1 MPVIRDMLVF
11 LKKRAHPDYP
21 FNDHNIT
28 FRLVD
33 KLKLMLF
40 HRSETPPLSFNLNK
54 PYTAVGQDAR
64 EVGIPV
70 SGLPNSFLH
79 VAAFEGEFVDKPA
92 LYTVFTLIVGGSMV
106 RTFNRSLRLEVDAC
120 LFYGFL

>member
-1 MPVIRDMLVF
+1 MPIVGNMRIF
-11 LKKRAHPDYP
+11 LKKRAHPGYP

-92 LYTVFTLIVGGSMV
+92 LYTVFTP
-106 RTFNRSLRLEVDAC
+106 VDSRWFDGAHV
-120 LFYGFL
+120 